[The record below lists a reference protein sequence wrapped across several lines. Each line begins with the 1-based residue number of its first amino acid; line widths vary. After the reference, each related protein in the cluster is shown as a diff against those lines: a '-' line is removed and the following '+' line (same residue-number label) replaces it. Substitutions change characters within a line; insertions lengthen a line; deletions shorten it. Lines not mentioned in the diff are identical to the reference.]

1 MAAINPR
8 IPLTE
13 VTAEQYAALAIK
25 DPHRLYA
32 VPYSGDATA
41 SSAGDLQT
49 VLTIRY
55 LLDAIMTDDDTL
67 YCVAQ
72 LEPIETISQDLLTAE
87 NGDLLCVRSTAGA
100 VYTTSL
106 DGICASDTGGIRC
119 DYRKIGIYE
128 IHCTGW
134 CGDTGVPRH
143 GSDEVR

>member
-13 VTAEQYAALAIK
+13 VTEEQYAALAFK

-72 LEPIETISQDLLTAE
+72 LEPIETLSQDLLTAE

-106 DGICASDTGGIRC
+106 EGICLLTRAEYDAITEKSAYTKYIVQDGAVIQEYLGTVLM
-119 DYRKIGIYE
+119 K
-128 IHCTGW
+128 
-134 CGDTGVPRH
+134 
-143 GSDEVR
+143 